1 MAGIAGHVGQLIHH
15 HGVHDEGGD
24 AQLVADLPGDDAA
37 QVGGVLS
44 LNAHGAVADQTVAD
58 GVGAAPDRSQQAA
71 AAGDGGQGLHIEAL
85 ILQGL
90 HHQLAPP
97 VLLGGDGV
105 KLFEFLGAVAQSL
118 VKEQVLVLIDAD
130 FGGRGARVD
139 DQNSVRHGNFP
150 PVIFLNCS
158 VKSSL
163 ITTLLYYTTV
173 GQAV

>member
-1 MAGIAGHVGQLIHH
+1 MAGIAGHVCHFIDDHR
-15 HGVHDEGGD
+15 VDDVGGD
-24 AQLVADLPGDDAA
+24 AQLVADLAGDQAA
-37 QVGGVLS
+37 QIGGVLS
-44 LNAHGAVADQTVAD
+44 LHADGAVLDHVVVDSVCTAANGAQQT
-58 GVGAAPDRSQQAA
+58 A

-105 KLFEFLGAVAQSL
+105 KLFEFLGAVAQGL

-130 FGGRGARVD
+130 FGGRGAGVD

-158 VKSSL
+158 VKNSL